1 MNINKLRGKIVEK
14 ELNIS
19 KLAKRLEID
28 RSTLYRKL
36 NNEGETLT
44 VKEANLICSVLGLT
58 ADEAMSIFLKIMS
71 HDLRIKGGGSDEQV
85 TWCRRGSENSQM

>member
-1 MNINKLRGKIVEK
+1 MKRKLVKEFMNINKLRGKIVEK

-58 ADEAMSIFLKIMS
+58 ADEAMSIFFK
-71 HDLRIKGGGSDEQV
+71 DYV
-85 TWCRRGSENSQM
+85 A